1 MPHPIRITVNDIEL
15 AAELNDS
22 ETAQA
27 VYEVLPLEASA
38 SRWGEE
44 FYFSIPVDHAAAADA
59 RAEMAVGELAY
70 WPPGNAFCIFF
81 GPTPA
86 SQQVEPRAANPA
98 NPLGRITDAVAP
110 LTAIRGNA
118 NVRIEAAE

>member
-1 MPHPIRITVNDIEL
+1 MSRSIQITVDDITL

-22 ETAQA
+22 ATAQA
-27 VYEVLPLEASA
+27 VYEALPLESNA

-44 FYFSIPVDHAAAADA
+44 FYFSIPVDHDAADDA

-86 SQQVEPRAANPA
+86 SHAGEPRAANPA
-98 NPLGRITDAVAP
+98 NPLGMITDDVTP
-110 LTAIRGNA
+110 LTTIRGNA
-118 NVRIEAAE
+118 NVRIEAR